1 MTTNSDLSY
10 QAAVSTAIRAL
21 ENSMRTIVTPEA
33 LEELTDTIGDFH
45 HLLTVL
51 HRDWLLLRKEEAELV
66 RQAELAKSTPTEPD
80 TESIF

>member
-1 MTTNSDLSY
+1 MTTNTNLSY

-21 ENSMRTIVTPEA
+21 RNAIRNCVTPDMLDDC
-33 LEELTDTIGDFH
+33 LETIDDFH

-51 HRDWLLLRKEEAELV
+51 HRDWHQLRKEEAELIH
-66 RQAELAKSTPTEPD
+66 QAELAKSTTSEPD

>member
-21 ENSMRTIVTPEA
+21 ENSIRTIVTPEA

-51 HRDWLLLRKEEAELV
+51 QRDWHQLRKLAH
-66 RQAELAKSTPTEPD
+66 QAELARSTTTEPD